1 MEYLKMGQNKNIP
14 IKNIYYMLAYAF
26 HALNRLDLVNI
37 ETEKFDKIHDLFAAI
52 LGNGIKSQIK
62 QGLYREYIEESE
74 DLATLRGKINI
85 PESIHHKIARRLLLK
100 CEHDVLRENTILNQI
115 LKTTVMLLL
124 RSDEVEK
131 KYKDI
136 LKKEMMYFSGV
147 SELDPQKIPWANVRF
162 HRNNQTYQILIALC
176 NLVLKGMLPSESSGE
191 YRLASFVDDQCISRL
206 YEKFVLEY
214 YRKEFQENIN
224 AYPAQIPW
232 DVDDGVTTML
242 PTMQSDITLSDKS
255 EKKFLIIDTKY
266 YSHTTQT
273 RFSAPKIHSN
283 NLYQIFAYVKNKTT
297 ALGKG
302 TRRAPEVSGMLL
314 YAKTSELIQ
323 PDVSYKMSGN
333 RIDVRT
339 LDLNCDFQKIRDQ
352 LDKIAS
358 DFLTSPQNA

>member
-1 MEYLKMGQNKNIP
+1 
-14 IKNIYYMLAYAF
+14 MLAYAF

-52 LGNGIKSQIK
+52 LSNGIKSQIK
-62 QGLYREYIEESE
+62 QSLYREYIEESE

-85 PESIHHKIARRLLLK
+85 PESIRHKIAHRLLLE
-100 CEHDVLRENTILNQI
+100 CEHDVLRENTLLNQI

-147 SELDPQKIPWANVRF
+147 SEIDPQKIPWANVCF

-176 NLVLKGMLPSESSGE
+176 RLVLKGMLPSESRGE
-191 YRLASFVDDQCISRL
+191 YRLASFVDDQRMSKL

-273 RFSAPKIHSN
+273 RFSDSSAPKIHSDH
-283 NLYQIFAYVKNKTT
+283 LYQIFAYVKNKTT
-297 ALGKG
+297 ALVKE
-302 TRRAPEVSGMLL
+302 TRHATEVSGMLL
-314 YAKTSELIQ
+314 YAKTSESIQ
-323 PDVSYKMSGN
+323 PDVSYKMGGN

-358 DFLTSPQNA
+358 DFLTSPQTEIS